1 MNVPTPA
8 LLAAIVA
15 LTVGAPDAAL
25 AASQSDRPSL
35 TVFTYGSFAGEYGPG
50 GVIKQRFEA
59 DCACTLNWVAIDDA
73 GTLLARLKLE
83 GPATEADVVLGLDTN
98 LMAQARASGL
108 FAPHGV
114 DTEGLDLPLPWSD
127 DTFVPFDWGW
137 FAFVYDSERLS
148 EVPASF
154 ADLIADEDGP
164 TIVIQDPRTSSPGLG
179 LVLWMREIYGEAA
192 ADAWRK
198 LKPRIITVTRG
209 WSEAYGMF
217 LAGEADM
224 VLSYTTSP
232 AYHLT
237 VEDEDR
243 YRAAVFA
250 EGHAMQVEV
259 AGIVASSDQPELAR
273 TFMTFMLSDAF
284 QSAIP
289 EGNWMYPARLPEA
302 GLPDAFG
309 ELSEPQRSL
318 LTPPETVGAKR
329 GEWIDEW
336 LTAMTR

>member
-1 MNVPTPA
+1 M
-8 LLAAIVA
+8 
-15 LTVGAPDAAL
+15 
-25 AASQSDRPSL
+25 
-35 TVFTYGSFAGEYGPG
+35 
-50 GVIKQRFEA
+50 
-59 DCACTLNWVAIDDA
+59 AIDDA

-164 TIVIQDPRTSSPGLG
+164 TIVIKDPRTSSPGLG

-198 LKPRIITVTRG
+198 LTPRIITVTRG

-273 TFMTFMLSDAF
+273 TVHDLHAERCLPVGDSGRQLDVPGTAPRGRPAGRLRRTFRAATIAADAARDGRRQARRMDRRVAHRHDPLMTGRRS
-284 QSAIP
+284 SAGR
-289 EGNWMYPARLPEA
+289 EGRV
-302 GLPDAFG
+302 
-309 ELSEPQRSL
+309 R
-318 LTPPETVGAKR
+318 
-329 GEWIDEW
+329 
-336 LTAMTR
+336 